1 MAALDEPALFA
12 ALRETVE
19 SHLLVVDDTGLGYAF
34 RHALARDAVYE
45 DMLPGER
52 VRLHAAYGAA
62 LAREP
67 GLADDQAAVPAA
79 LAHHWYAALD
89 LPRALPASV
98 TAARHAMA
106 SYAPAEAQQH
116 LERALQIW
124 PRVPDAEQRTGLDQA
139 EVSRLTADAAYH
151 AGAVDRAVSLLD
163 QALAELPAD
172 GDVVRRALLL
182 DSRALALRDVG
193 HEDEA
198 IAALNQALALLPA
211 DQTTRAHAVVL
222 ASLASSLMRTT
233 GMRAAEPT
241 AQRAVEAARA
251 AGAAAEEADA
261 CITLGLAR
269 SYLGAGDEGLETLR
283 AGLGLALELD
293 PPMIALRGY
302 VNLSDVLE
310 FLGRHAEAAEAA
322 SEGLALA
329 ARVGLARTFGA
340 YLTGNLADSLLRLGR
355 WADVDRLTA
364 QALGTFP
371 VGIFAGTLLQLRAE
385 LAALSGRY
393 DDAETELRAA
403 RRALG
408 QTTDGQFILTML
420 HAETT
425 IAHGRGDL
433 AAARELLAAGLAGEA
448 VSGAAGYAWAVSRRY
463 AWPLL
468 WLAMRVEADDAVR
481 SRDRLKPVPATV
493 GERCGELMRFGRRLD
508 AGTPPARGYQAAVAA
523 ELART
528 DGTDDTGA
536 WAAAAAAWR
545 MAGEPWPLAYA
556 LLRLAE
562 AHCRAADWKAAGEA
576 VREASSIAGR
586 IGAQPLA
593 AEAAALARRARLS
606 LADPEA
612 DEAVAVAA
620 AGGPGT
626 ITSTAGASGR
636 EPAAV
641 VGGVPREGPGE
652 LARFGLTER
661 EREVFLLLATGLS
674 NPQIGKALFISPKTV
689 SVHVSSILA
698 KLGVTGRIEAA
709 AVAHRLGIVGQQP

>member
-1 MAALDEPALFA
+1 M
-12 ALRETVE
+12 
-19 SHLLVVDDTGLGYAF
+19 
-34 RHALARDAVYE
+34 
-45 DMLPGER
+45 
-52 VRLHAAYGAA
+52 
-62 LAREP
+62 
-67 GLADDQAAVPAA
+67 
-79 LAHHWYAALD
+79 
-89 LPRALPASV
+89 
-98 TAARHAMA
+98 
-106 SYAPAEAQQH
+106 
-116 LERALQIW
+116 
-124 PRVPDAEQRTGLDQA
+124 
-139 EVSRLTADAAYH
+139 
-151 AGAVDRAVSLLD
+151 
-163 QALAELPAD
+163 
-172 GDVVRRALLL
+172 
-182 DSRALALRDVG
+182 
-193 HEDEA
+193 
-198 IAALNQALALLPA
+198 
-211 DQTTRAHAVVL
+211 
-222 ASLASSLMRTT
+222 
-233 GMRAAEPT
+233 
-241 AQRAVEAARA
+241 
-251 AGAAAEEADA
+251 
-261 CITLGLAR
+261 
-269 SYLGAGDEGLETLR
+269 
-283 AGLGLALELD
+283 
-293 PPMIALRGY
+293 
-302 VNLSDVLE
+302 
-310 FLGRHAEAAEAA
+310 
-322 SEGLALA
+322 
-329 ARVGLARTFGA
+329 GLARTFGS

-371 VGIFAGTLLQLRAE
+371 VGIFGCGTLLQLRAE

-420 HAETT
+420 HEEAT

-433 AAARELLAAGLAGEA
+433 AAARELLAAGLADQA
-448 VSGAAGYAWAVSRRY
+448 VSGSAGYAWAVSRRY

-481 SRDRLKPVPATV
+481 SRDRLEPVPATAV
-493 GERCGELMRFGRRLD
+493 GERCAELMRFGRRLD
-508 AGTPPARGYQAAVAA
+508 ARTPPARGYQAAVTA

-545 MAGEPWPLAYA
+545 PAGEPWPLAYA

-562 AHCRAADWKAAGEA
+562 AHCRAADWKAAAEA
-576 VREASSIAGR
+576 VREASSTAGR
-586 IGAQPLA
+586 IGAQPLV

-612 DEAVAVAA
+612 DAAGAVAA

-626 ITSTAGASGR
+626 ITSTAGAPGS
-636 EPAAV
+636 EPDAV
-641 VGGVPREGPGE
+641 VGGVPREGAGE

>member
-1 MAALDEPALFA
+1 MSTSPTYWSSSDGTP
-12 ALRETVE
+12 R
-19 SHLLVVDDTGLGYAF
+19 
-34 RHALARDAVYE
+34 RPR
-45 DMLPGER
+45 
-52 VRLHAAYGAA
+52 
-62 LAREP
+62 
-67 GLADDQAAVPAA
+67 
-79 LAHHWYAALD
+79 
-89 LPRALPASV
+89 PRARGWPSPRAWAWPAPS
-98 TAARHAMA
+98 A
-106 SYAPAEAQQH
+106 
-116 LERALQIW
+116 
-124 PRVPDAEQRTGLDQA
+124 
-139 EVSRLTADAAYH
+139 
-151 AGAVDRAVSLLD
+151 
-163 QALAELPAD
+163 
-172 GDVVRRALLL
+172 
-182 DSRALALRDVG
+182 
-193 HEDEA
+193 
-198 IAALNQALALLPA
+198 
-211 DQTTRAHAVVL
+211 
-222 ASLASSLMRTT
+222 
-233 GMRAAEPT
+233 
-241 AQRAVEAARA
+241 
-251 AGAAAEEADA
+251 
-261 CITLGLAR
+261 
-269 SYLGAGDEGLETLR
+269 
-283 AGLGLALELD
+283 
-293 PPMIALRGY
+293 
-302 VNLSDVLE
+302 
-310 FLGRHAEAAEAA
+310 
-322 SEGLALA
+322 
-329 ARVGLARTFGA
+329 A

-408 QTTDGQFILTML
+408 ETTDGQFILTML

-508 AGTPPARGYQAAVAA
+508 AWTPPARGYQAAVAA

-612 DEAVAVAA
+612 DEAGAVAA